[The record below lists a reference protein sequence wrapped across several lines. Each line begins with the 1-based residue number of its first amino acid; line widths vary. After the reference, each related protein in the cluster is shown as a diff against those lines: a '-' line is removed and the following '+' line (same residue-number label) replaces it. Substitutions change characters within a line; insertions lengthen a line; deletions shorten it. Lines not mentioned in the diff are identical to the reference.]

1 LNNSS
6 VVCLSLK
13 ETYLLEKIMKKIVP
27 VFVALIL
34 FMASCSTED
43 KEIIPEIPT
52 KGTIEGSVNLYDE
65 KTGPLDNSG
74 MKVTVEGLT
83 PKISTLTDEE
93 GRYRLEE
100 VPFGTYTLV
109 FEKEGYG
116 TYKRFN
122 IKHAVSESSTF
133 VLNAP
138 SLGQKSSTKI
148 TKVEATVSGEDVT
161 LSVTTETNSNISNPL
176 YVRYFMSTSATVSS
190 EDYMFDSETL
200 WIAINPKEFTWS
212 RSVLEERGFTSGQ
225 TVYVRVYGNSFW
237 SNEYIDVDLN
247 KKIFPNLNKNTV
259 SAVSFVVP

>member
-1 LNNSS
+1 
-6 VVCLSLK
+6 
-13 ETYLLEKIMKKIVP
+13 MKKIVP

-43 KEIIPEIPT
+43 KEIIPEILT

-133 VLNAP
+133 VIGAP
-138 SLGQKSSTKI
+138 SLGQKSSTQI
-148 TKVEATVSGEDVT
+148 TKVEVTVSGEGAT
-161 LSVTTETNSNISNPL
+161 LSVTTDPSAYNANKL
-176 YVRYFMSTSATVSS
+176 YVRYFMSTSANVSS
-190 EDYMFDSETL
+190 EDYMYDSGT
-200 WIAINPKEFTWS
+200 IPIGINPRNFALT
-212 RSVLEERGFTSGQ
+212 RSVLEGRGFTSGQ
-225 TVYVRVYGNSFW
+225 TVYVRVYGNSYW